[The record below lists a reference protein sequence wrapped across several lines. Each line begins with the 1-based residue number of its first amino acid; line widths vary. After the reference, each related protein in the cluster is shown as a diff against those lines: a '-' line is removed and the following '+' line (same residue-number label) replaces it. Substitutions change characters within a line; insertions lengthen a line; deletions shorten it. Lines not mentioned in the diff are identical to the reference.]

1 MNNKSRKLVT
11 SALAAA
17 VAVGVYQ
24 LTLSDP
30 TSSSKTIA
38 VNPQVLIA
46 NQSISPA
53 TPTTLVDVQNGLER
67 TTAGVGEFEADG
79 FMSATGAANAQSK
92 KPLTHETQRAPNT
105 PAPMSR
111 GLQAV
116 VASGSSEDVEIL
128 LLNKEGDKS
137 RCRHRGRSR
146 WRNLSQL

>member
-30 TSSSKTIA
+30 TSSSKAIA
-38 VNPQVLIA
+38 LNPQVLIA

-79 FMSATGAANAQSK
+79 FYVG
-92 KPLTHETQRAPNT
+92 H
-105 PAPMSR
+105 
-111 GLQAV
+111 G
-116 VASGSSEDVEIL
+116 
-128 LLNKEGDKS
+128 
-137 RCRHRGRSR
+137 RC
-146 WRNLSQL
+146 